1 MRREIEEEIRYE
13 REVEIRE
20 LRQKL
25 EVKDQMIEKMGH
37 NEVEQQIKFKQ
48 IETLSFDYV

>member
-1 MRREIEEEIRYE
+1 MQSEKRMRKEIEEEVRYE

-25 EVKDQMIEKMGH
+25 EVKE
-37 NEVEQQIKFKQ
+37 
-48 IETLSFDYV
+48 

>member
-1 MRREIEEEIRYE
+1 MIKCLQYMQSEKRMRKEIEEEVRYE

-25 EVKDQMIEKMGH
+25 EVKE
-37 NEVEQQIKFKQ
+37 
-48 IETLSFDYV
+48 

>member
-1 MRREIEEEIRYE
+1 MQSEKRMRKEIEEEVRYE

-25 EVKDQMIEKMGH
+25 EVKD
-37 NEVEQQIKFKQ
+37 
-48 IETLSFDYV
+48 